1 MIVVTENGFV
11 RLVGCYQVVVI
22 QTGFGIGPHFTVDAI
37 WMSRDGAA
45 TLHETGDEAEASR
58 IVDALAEVAGCD
70 TSDNERR
77 IDVRDLI

>member
-11 RLVGCYQVVVI
+11 RLAGCYQVVVI
-22 QTGFGIGPHFTVDAI
+22 QTGFGIGPHWTVDAI

-45 TLHETGDEAEASR
+45 TLCETGDEAEAHR
-58 IVDALAEVAGCD
+58 IAGALAEVACGD
-70 TSDNERR
+70 TGDKERR